1 MTTNT
6 TDAFG
11 QTTIE
16 HVTNSSFPVVNLSF
30 QERVSLATISA
41 LLSVPL
47 ALMTFSML
55 IKLAQKR
62 RNGRIWERFGTR
74 HLSKLIY
81 HEYTVVPVKKAA
93 AAAHKTGDDTNDTNT
108 ANSDATKVNLISC
121 GGVSYLK
128 SSKSSS
134 EEDRDAGQF
143 LLSTRTVV
151 SLLIEDDVVHT
162 TVRVSMPQ
170 DSGSINRPP
179 RTFDMQFGTK
189 KQANEVMSLVEEI
202 VVMLPDCQTALRTAT
217 LAARARRRH
226 LLRYKSKYGTTHSIN
241 RGDGATRRRRDPK
254 DPKEYLWLRHAE
266 DQRTLDNLVQ
276 LSHEL
281 EAAAEE
287 QEKSWL
293 AFERSVVVHST
304 EKEEEKMYQNQVRTN
319 VILVEPWY

>member
-1 MTTNT
+1 
-6 TDAFG
+6 
-11 QTTIE
+11 
-16 HVTNSSFPVVNLSF
+16 
-30 QERVSLATISA
+30 
-41 LLSVPL
+41 
-47 ALMTFSML
+47 ML

-81 HEYTVVPVKKAA
+81 HEYTVVPVKAA
-93 AAAHKTGDDTNDTNT
+93 AAAHKTGDDTNT

-143 LLSTRTVV
+143 LLTTRTEV
-151 SLLIEDDVVHT
+151 SLLIENGVVHT

-226 LLRYKSKYGTTHSIN
+226 LLRYKSKYGTTHSTI
-241 RGDGATRRRRDPK
+241 RGDTQRRRDPK

-266 DQRTLDNLVQ
+266 DKRTLDNLVQ

-304 EKEEEKMYQNQVRTN
+304 EFSTEFSTEKEEEKMYQNQVRTN
-319 VILVEPWY
+319 VILV

>member
-55 IKLAQKR
+55 IKRAQKR

-266 DQRTLDNLVQ
+266 DKRTLDNLVQ